1 MTLIL
6 PIPVPA
12 VLSFWQ
18 HLARNENIRQET
30 TVRDARSKNDID
42 FPRSDSGVGNRHRN
56 AEIRRVPKA
65 DYLRS
70 INTLG
75 SISSYAFAT
84 WNLCKNASSAG
95 ASARYM
101 GAVKTLLSAKE
112 RTMPVYSMSYTTQ
125 SGFAVAFGQFGR
137 TVSNVHLA
145 IREWN
150 NRRVT
155 RKLLG
160 RLSDRELADIGLLRS
175 EIDTL
180 S

>member
-1 MTLIL
+1 
-6 PIPVPA
+6 
-12 VLSFWQ
+12 
-18 HLARNENIRQET
+18 
-30 TVRDARSKNDID
+30 
-42 FPRSDSGVGNRHRN
+42 
-56 AEIRRVPKA
+56 
-65 DYLRS
+65 
-70 INTLG
+70 
-75 SISSYAFAT
+75 
-84 WNLCKNASSAG
+84 
-95 ASARYM
+95 
-101 GAVKTLLSAKE
+101 
-112 RTMPVYSMSYTTQ
+112 MPVYSMSYTTQ